1 MRLICSLVLAIALCA
16 GSAHAQLLE
25 EVVVTAQKVEES
37 AQDVGIA
44 ITAFTGDQLKELGF
58 SSSLELEMHTPGLMT
73 SDFSGGSGSVYTL
86 RGVGQLDFGDHQ
98 EQTVAVYADG
108 AYNSFLGGVAFA
120 MYDVERVEILRGPQ
134 GTLFGRNATGGVVHV
149 ITAKP
154 TREPDGYVEVRA
166 GEYGE
171 YRGELAVGG
180 PLGETV
186 SARFAGVVHQS
197 DGMIKNSLGPG
208 QLDYDNYNGRLQL
221 LWEPSDDLEVLVS
234 GTYGRYENNGLR
246 YTTTRAIIDN
256 EALTGPI
263 TGGLND
269 GLVKVATGQQY
280 ADFCSAYW
288 LLGGY
293 YDPAT
298 PDNVNCLFNT
308 ISSPNFDNLH
318 RVDVIPQSDQW
329 PGLPDTFLNRKLYG
343 VTGTVTWDINET
355 LELVWITDLK
365 EFSKSY
371 REDTDGTD
379 LFVASFYMDGLES
392 SQWSTELRLRGQ
404 SESFQWI
411 AGFYYLNIEH
421 YMLGGMDSDQIFLSS
436 VSNETDMDT
445 STYAFFAQGEY
456 ELSPQWSVIAG
467 FRWTED
473 EKDILVHGRCTDV
486 PGFEGTCSFFYG
498 GTVQDNMTMDT
509 GRSEG
514 EWSGTFELNW
524 RPNEDLLLYAK
535 YARGNKAGGYN
546 TGYFTAF
553 TPDVFEF
560 PGEVLTNYE
569 GGFKSTIFD
578 GRARLNGSVFYY
590 DYRDF
595 QSFFQLGV
603 NFSVQPHD
611 AEVLGGE
618 LELVA
623 SPWDGWEFAVGLSL
637 LDAKQLDVNNN
648 AVIRNRAMPYSP
660 DVSVNALARYQWPM
674 LDGMMSIQV
683 DMAYFDEHTLNA
695 IDHPGLTE
703 DGYTLVNARLGWA
716 SDDGRWQADV
726 TALNI
731 GETEYLN
738 QAYDGT
744 TFFVGTVI
752 GVPAQPGRIFGSV
765 RYNFVR

>member
-1 MRLICSLVLAIALCA
+1 MRLVFSSVLVIALCA
-16 GSAHAQLLE
+16 AGAQAQVLE
-25 EVVVTAQKVEES
+25 EIVVTAQKVEES
-37 AQDVGIA
+37 AQEVGIA
-44 ITAFTGDQLKELGF
+44 ITAYSGDQLKELGF
-58 SSSLELEMHTPGLMT
+58 SGSLELEMHTPGLMT
-73 SDFSGGSGSVYTL
+73 SDFSGGAGSVYTL
-86 RGVGQLDFGDHQ
+86 RGVGQIDFGDHQ
-98 EQTVAVYADG
+98 EQTVAVYTDG

-120 MYDVERVEILRGPQ
+120 MYDIERVEILRGPQ
-134 GTLFGRNATGGVVHV
+134 GTLFGRNATGGVLHV

-180 PLGETV
+180 PLSETV
-186 SARFAGVVHQS
+186 AARFAGVVHQS
-197 DGMIKNSLGPG
+197 GGMIKNSLGPD
-208 QLDYDNYNGRLQL
+208 QQDYDNYNGRLQL
-221 LWEPSDDLEVLVS
+221 LWDASEDVEVLLS
-234 GTYGRYENNGLR
+234 GYYGRYKNNGLT
-246 YTTTRAIIDN
+246 YTTTRAIIDS

-263 TGGLND
+263 TGGVND
-269 GLVKVATGQQY
+269 GQVKVATGQQY

-288 LLGGY
+288 LAGAHY
-293 YDPAT
+293 PPDT
-298 PDNVNCLFNT
+298 PDNVNCLFNE

-318 RVDVIPQSDQW
+318 RVDVIPNSDQW
-329 PGLPDTFLNRKLYG
+329 PGLPDNFLKRKLYG
-343 VTGTVTWDINET
+343 GTGTVTWDVSET
-355 LELVWITDLK
+355 LRLVSITDYKALK
-365 EFSKSY
+365 KDY

-379 LFVASFYMDGLES
+379 LFAVSFYLDGGES
-392 SQWSTELRLRGQ
+392 SQWSTELRLQGQ
-404 SESFQWI
+404 SEALQWI
-411 AGFYYLNIEH
+411 AGFYYLNIDH
-421 YMLGGMDSDQIFLSS
+421 DFSGGMDADQIFLSS
-436 VSNETDMDT
+436 VRNDTVMDT

-456 ELSPQWSVIAG
+456 EISPQFSIIAG

-473 EKDILVHGRCTDV
+473 EKDILVHGGCTDV
-486 PGFEGTCSFFYG
+486 PGFEGTCDFFYG
-498 GTVQDNMTMDT
+498 GMVQNNVTIAT

-524 RPNEDLLLYAK
+524 RPDDDLLLYAK
-535 YARGNKAGGYN
+535 YSRGNKAGGYN

-553 TPDVFEF
+553 TREAFEF

-569 GGFKSTIFD
+569 GGFKSTIFE

-590 DYRDF
+590 DYQDF
-595 QSFFQLGV
+595 QSFFQLGN

-623 SPWDGWEFAVGLSL
+623 SPWEGWEFAVGLSL
-637 LDAKQLDVNNN
+637 LDAMQLDVNNN
-648 AVIRNRAMPYSP
+648 VVTRDRPMPYSP

-683 DMAYFDEHTLNA
+683 DMAYFGEHTLNA
-695 IDHPGLTE
+695 IDHPGLTQ
-703 DGYTLVNARLGWA
+703 DGYTLVNARLAWA

-726 TALNI
+726 SALNI
-731 GETEYLN
+731 GDVEYLN

-752 GVPAQPGRIFGSV
+752 GVPNVPGRIYGSV
-765 RYNFVR
+765 RYNF